1 MSDSEQLSQLEH
13 TQQQQQLEQQQQQ
26 QQQQQQLEQQQKL
39 EQQQQQLQQQQE
51 KTISMEGLELPLPQ
65 LSSFQR
71 TRLRFLGETSLPLM
85 SCSFGR

>member
-1 MSDSEQLSQLEH
+1 LFFRPLSSVSDSEQLSQLEH
-13 TQQQQQLEQQQQQ
+13 TEQQQQQLEQQQQQ
-26 QQQQQQLEQQQKL
+26 L

-71 TRLRFLGETSLPLM
+71 TRLRFLGEASLPLV

>member
-1 MSDSEQLSQLEH
+1 VSDSEQLSQLEH

-26 QQQQQQLEQQQKL
+26 L

-71 TRLRFLGETSLPLM
+71 TRLRFLGEALM

>member
-1 MSDSEQLSQLEH
+1 VSDSEQLSQQEH
-13 TQQQQQLEQQQQQ
+13 TQQQQQQLEQQQQQ
-26 QQQQQQLEQQQKL
+26 LQQL
-39 EQQQQQLQQQQE
+39 EQQQQQLQQQE

-71 TRLRFLGETSLPLM
+71 TRLRFLGEASLPLM

>member
-13 TQQQQQLEQQQQQ
+13 TQQQQQLEQQQ
-26 QQQQQQLEQQQKL
+26 
-39 EQQQQQLQQQQE
+39 QQQQQLQQQQE

-71 TRLRFLGETSLPLM
+71 TRLRFLGEASLP
-85 SCSFGR
+85 SCRVLLVVRVGFYDGTVDFTV

>member
-1 MSDSEQLSQLEH
+1 VSDSEQLSQLEH
-13 TQQQQQLEQQQQQ
+13 TQEQQQLE
-26 QQQQQQLEQQQKL
+26 
-39 EQQQQQLQQQQE
+39 QQQLQQQQE

-71 TRLRFLGETSLPLM
+71 IRLRFLGEASLPLM

>member
-1 MSDSEQLSQLEH
+1 VSDSEQLSQLEH
-13 TQQQQQLEQQQQQ
+13 THQPLEQQQQQQLQQ
-26 QQQQQQLEQQQKL
+26 QQQQQQL
-39 EQQQQQLQQQQE
+39 QQE

-71 TRLRFLGETSLPLM
+71 TRLRFLGEASFTLM